1 MAKKKWRRVDLQKEG
16 LAQAAAY
23 SGVSEVYE
31 HVSGQYT
38 LARKTESQLRGG
50 RRCHVQRWWLRRGMQ
65 TVHEVMPCEDLRAAM
80 DAAEEY
86 IAEAEAA
93 AREMAEGRVVQQE
106 GMSEEPE
113 AEETEP
119 EETEE
124 EETEAQETEAEETEP
139 EETEPEET
147 EQVETEQVETEQ
159 EETCEDEEDE
169 EE

>member
-23 SGVSEVYE
+23 GGVSELYAHE
-31 HVSGQYT
+31 GSQYT
-38 LARKTESQLRGG
+38 LARKTESKWRGG
-50 RRCHVQRWWLRRGMQ
+50 RRCYVQRWWLRNGIQ

-80 DAAEEY
+80 DAAEEF

-93 AREMAEGRVVQQE
+93 AREMAEGRAVQPE

-119 EETEE
+119 EEM
-124 EETEAQETEAEETEP
+124 
-139 EETEPEET
+139 
-147 EQVETEQVETEQ
+147 Q
-159 EETCEDEEDE
+159 EEGTLSQAKPDSSL
-169 EE
+169 